1 MKRLILLISII
12 TVLSIDG
19 YTQSATTKKNY
30 FMIGMDVGISDFDD
44 NSILDVNFNA
54 GYEINFRNLP
64 FLTIDPIIGAGFIK
78 KKEETPYDYV
88 LLSRYNISFF
98 TFGVAPKLQISNP
111 DRDFFVYLEN
121 EFSFWNGF
129 AKIEDE
135 GYDQIRKNQQYF
147 NFYYSP
153 KIGCALALNNAK
165 LSIWVGL
172 STLNVTKIINH
183 NRHAGQEKYG
193 DQPIPFRAGL
203 KILF

>member
-1 MKRLILLISII
+1 MKRLILLISIL

-19 YTQSATTKKNY
+19 YTQSTSKKKNY

-54 GYEINFRNLP
+54 GYEINFRQLP

-78 KKEETPYDYV
+78 KKEETPYDYI
-88 LLSRYNISFF
+88 LLSRYNITFF
-98 TFGVAPKLQISNP
+98 TFGIAPKLQISNP

-121 EFSFWNGF
+121 ELSFWNGF

-135 GYDQIRKNQQYF
+135 GYDKVRKNQQYF

-153 KIGCALALNNAK
+153 KIGFALALDNAK

-172 STLNVTKIINH
+172 STLNITKIVNH
-183 NRHAGQEKYG
+183 NRHYGQEKYG

>member
-1 MKRLILLISII
+1 MKRLILLISIL

-19 YTQSATTKKNY
+19 YTQSTSKKKNY

-44 NSILDVNFNA
+44 NSILDVNFNI
-54 GYEINFRNLP
+54 GYEINFRELP

-78 KKEETPYDYV
+78 KKVETPHDFV

-111 DRDFFVYLEN
+111 DGDFIFYLEN

-135 GYDQIRKNQQYF
+135 GYDQVRKNHQYF

-153 KIGCALALNNAK
+153 KIGFALALDNAK

-172 STLNVTKIINH
+172 STLNVTKIVNH
-183 NRHAGQEKYG
+183 NLHYGQEKYG